1 MIGCAWTRVS
11 AFPPRV
17 SLGVPSAGQERSLEK
32 GTCSRGRI
40 RGSSSPRGLPWLGR
54 AHGRD
59 SRLKGSDVPRCSATA
74 RRYDEGFRDSPGI
87 FATFQEQGMAG
98 RPYARSLL
106 RPAGLASEHNEEGES
121 PRQVHRGRSPS
132 CFCILGELHG
142 SCPCAEHRGR
152 RTDPL
157 HPLCHQTLQTFCIP
171 RRSRTPQTFARVL
184 IEGRGSFCNPI

>member
-59 SRLKGSDVPRCSATA
+59 SRLKGSDVLGCAETA
-74 RRYDEGFRDSPGI
+74 RRYDEGFRDPPGI
-87 FATFQEQGMAG
+87 CATIQEQGMAG
-98 RPYARSLL
+98 GRPCARSLL
-106 RPAGLASEHNEEGES
+106 RPAGLASEHNEEGEP
-121 PRQVHRGRSPS
+121 PRQVYRGRSPS

-142 SCPCAEHRGR
+142 GCPSSEYRGR
-152 RTDPL
+152 STDPIL
-157 HPLCHQTLQTFCIP
+157 PLCQQTRQTFCIP
-171 RRSRTPQTFARVL
+171 RRSWTPQTFAWVL
-184 IEGRGSFCNPI
+184 IEGRG